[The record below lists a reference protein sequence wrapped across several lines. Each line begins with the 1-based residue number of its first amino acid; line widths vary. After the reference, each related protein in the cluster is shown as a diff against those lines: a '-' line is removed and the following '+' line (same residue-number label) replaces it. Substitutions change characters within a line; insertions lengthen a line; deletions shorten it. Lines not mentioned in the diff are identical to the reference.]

1 MNHKVVIAKKGNRP
15 AEIPKERNRPGKAPK
30 KGAVVEDPV
39 QNIMDRM
46 APMLNQWLRN
56 NLNSLSIATP
66 KDPSKAE
73 KRKDKEGTTNPIRV
87 KEAKGTST

>member
-1 MNHKVVIAKKGNRP
+1 MNHKVVIAKKGNRL

-66 KDPSKAE
+66 KDTSKAE
-73 KRKDKEGTTNPIRV
+73 KRKDKEGATNPI
-87 KEAKGTST
+87 